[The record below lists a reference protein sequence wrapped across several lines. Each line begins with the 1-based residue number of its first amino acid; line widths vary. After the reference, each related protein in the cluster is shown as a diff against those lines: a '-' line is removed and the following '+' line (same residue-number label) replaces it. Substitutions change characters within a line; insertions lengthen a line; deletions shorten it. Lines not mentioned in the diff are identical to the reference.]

1 MNKIEAIEALQ
12 KEYHYSQ
19 ILVEDEFIKQDDGT
33 TERNKIYDIA
43 DAFNIDM
50 PITTFH
56 PHPSDP
62 KGPMPNHTEECNERF
77 NVGVAEWEMWN
88 MESTG
93 QKNTCLCWGY
103 SYTGIAVMDV
113 VNHIGQLYNVY
124 SGKFGRG
131 FAQREKL
138 ERLHQLMTDMMEI
151 PKEKLE
157 EMAKAEEAI
166 KEKTGIIVNLGKDWV
181 SVPLREED

>member
-33 TERNKIYDIA
+33 KVRNKIYDIA
-43 DAFNIDM
+43 DAFGIDM
-50 PITTFH
+50 PVTTFN
-56 PHPSDP
+56 PQPSDP
-62 KGPMPNHTEECNERF
+62 KGPMPNHTEECNRRF
-77 NVGVAEWEMWN
+77 NVGVEEWEMWN

-93 QKNTCLCWGY
+93 QKNTCLCWGI
-103 SYTGIAVMDV
+103 SYTGISVMDV
-113 VNHIGQLYNVY
+113 VNHIAQLYDIY

-138 ERLHQLMTDMMEI
+138 GRLHELMKDMMEI
-151 PKEKLE
+151 PNGKLE
-157 EMAKAEEAI
+157 EMDKAI
-166 KEKTGIIVNLGKDWV
+166 TIDLSKPMINI
-181 SVPLREED
+181 PLED

>member
-1 MNKIEAIEALQ
+1 MNKLEAIEALQ

-43 DAFNIDM
+43 DAFGIDL
-50 PITTFH
+50 PVITFQ
-56 PHPSDP
+56 PDPNEP
-62 KGPMPNHTEECNERF
+62 KGPMPNHTEECITNELWRKE
-77 NVGVAEWEMWN
+77 AP
-88 MESTG
+88 
-93 QKNTCLCWGY
+93 CACWGI

-113 VNHIGQLYNVY
+113 VNHIAQLYDIY

-138 ERLHQLMTDMMEI
+138 ERLHQLMKDMMEI

-157 EMAKAEEAI
+157 EMAKAQEAI
-166 KEKTGIIVNLGKDWV
+166 KEKTGIKVDLSKDMV
-181 SVPLREED
+181 EIPLED